1 MSDIHYPP
9 DFVTGLQMQWGTGF
23 LSPGGAAEVK
33 DILKRVDVAGKPVL
47 DIGCGVGGP
56 AMVIASELGA
66 AEVVGIDI
74 EEYLIETAQINVTAA
89 RLDDRVS
96 MKLVE
101 EGPLPF
107 PDERFDIVFSKDS
120 LIHVPDKSALYE
132 EVIRVLRPGGVFAAS
147 DWLRGDDAENLEGYK
162 EWRSLAVLDF
172 RMQTAA
178 ETEAEMQN
186 AGLTDIRTKNRSD
199 WYAGIVAQEVEMM
212 RGDEWRE
219 SFVNRFG
226 EEAYEKKL
234 AVRIA
239 NGRAA
244 ACGGLQPTH
253 LFGRKL

>member
-1 MSDIHYPP
+1 
-9 DFVTGLQMQWGTGF
+9 MQWGTGF
-23 LSPGGAAEVK
+23 LSPGGPAEVAE
-33 DILKRVDVAGKPVL
+33 ILDTVDVAGKSVL

-56 AMVIASELGA
+56 AMVIAKDLGA
-66 AEVVGIDI
+66 SDVVGIDI
-74 EEYLIETAQINVTAA
+74 EEYLIETAQNNVSAA
-89 RLDDRVS
+89 GLVDRVW

-107 PDERFDIVFSKDS
+107 PDECFDIVFSKDS
-120 LIHVPDKSALYE
+120 LIHVPDKSTLYKD
-132 EVIRVLRPGGVFAAS
+132 VLRVLRPGGVFAAS
-147 DWLRGDDAENLEGYK
+147 DWLRGDDAEDLDGYK

-172 RMQTAA
+172 RMQTPA
-178 ETEAEMQN
+178 ETETEMRN
-186 AGLTDIRTKNRSD
+186 AGLTDIRTNNRSN
-199 WYAGIVAQEVEMM
+199 WYAGIVAQEVAMM

-219 SFVNRFG
+219 NFVNAFG

-253 LFGRKL
+253 LIGRK

>member
-1 MSDIHYPP
+1 MADIHYPP

-23 LSPGGAAEVK
+23 LSSGGPAEVAE
-33 DILKRVDVAGKPVL
+33 ILDTVDVSGKSVL

-56 AMVIASELGA
+56 AMVIAKDLGA
-66 AEVVGIDI
+66 ADVVGIDI
-74 EEYLIETAQINVTAA
+74 EKYLIETAQNNVSAA
-89 RLDDRVS
+89 GLDDRVS

-120 LIHVPDKSALYE
+120 LIHVPDKSALYK
-132 EVIRVLRPGGVFAAS
+132 EVLRVLRPGGEFAAS
-147 DWLRGDDAENLEGYK
+147 DWLRGDDAEDLDGYK

-172 RMQTAA
+172 RMQTPA
-178 ETEAEMQN
+178 ETETEMRN
-186 AGLTDIRTKNRSD
+186 AGLTGIRTNNRSD
-199 WYAGIVAQEVEMM
+199 WYAGIVAQEVAMM

-219 SFVNRFG
+219 SFVNAFG

-253 LFGRKL
+253 LIGRK